1 MTSQPPRAGSSATG
15 SSGSRL
21 VVIAAVIAAAVVI
34 AYLIAQFD
42 ERLEPLAPAP
52 APSAEPAKPVPAL
65 ATAST
70 GPAAP
75 AAIPPAAARP
85 SFDVVRINPAGD
97 AVIAGRA
104 PPGAEVIIKDGDRVI
119 GRVKADARGDWVFV
133 PEQPLASGDRQLS
146 LTIVLPDGKEVTSE
160 SSVVL
165 HVPDRAKPESQP
177 TIAVLTPT
185 EGGASRVLQGPVPQG
200 GGLALDIIDYDDA
213 GKVIFSGRA
222 KPGAKVPVY
231 VDDKPVG
238 EATADTQGRW
248 QLTPD
253 AAIAAGPHRL
263 RIEERVGNA
272 VTQRLG
278 IPFVRAVIDAAKLA
292 PGRVVVQPGNSL
304 WRIARRTY
312 GHGTRYTVIFSA
324 NEWQINDPDLI
335 YPGQVFLVPPA
346 ETKR

>member
-1 MTSQPPRAGSSATG
+1 MTSQPPSEGPSATG
-15 SSGSRL
+15 SPRSRL
-21 VVIAAVIAAAVVI
+21 IVIAAAIAAAVVI

-42 ERLEPLAPAP
+42 ERREPLAPAP
-52 APSAEPAKPVPAL
+52 APSAEPSKSAPVP

-104 PPGAEVIIKDGDRVI
+104 PPGAEVTIKDGDQVI
-119 GRVKADARGDWVFV
+119 GRVKADARGEWVFV
-133 PEQPLASGDRQLS
+133 PDKPLASGDRQLS

-165 HVPDRAKPESQP
+165 HVPDRAKSESQP
-177 TIAVLTPT
+177 TITVLTPT
-185 EGGASRVLQGPVPQG
+185 DGGASRVLQGPAPPG
-200 GGLALDIIDYDDA
+200 GGLSLDIIDYDDA

-222 KPGAKVPVY
+222 KPGAKVRVY
-231 VDDKPVG
+231 VDDKAVG
-238 EATADTQGRW
+238 EATGDAQGRW
-248 QLTPD
+248 QVTPD

-263 RIEERVGNA
+263 RIEERAGNA
-272 VTQRLG
+272 VVKRLD

-324 NEWQINDPDLI
+324 NDWQIKDPDLI
-335 YPGQVFLVPPA
+335 YPGQVFVVPPT
-346 ETKR
+346 EKR